1 MFPERVTLSNE
12 TKGRLPRLPFVAMK
26 EQILGKKYEL
36 SVSFVKP
43 ETSQRLNKEYRQKDT
58 PTNILS
64 FNLSKI
70 SGELIID
77 LDCVKKDAP
86 NFDMD
91 FKNFLGFLI
100 IHGML
105 HLKGYEHGSTMEKQ
119 EKRFCKIFD
128 FTEYN

>member
-1 MFPERVTLSNE
+1 MFPERITLSNE
-12 TKGRLPRLPFVAMK
+12 TKGRLPRLPFVDMK

-36 SVSFVKP
+36 SISFVKP
-43 ETSQRLNKEYRQKDT
+43 ETSQRLNNEYRQKNY

-64 FNLSKI
+64 FALSKI

-77 LDCVKKDAP
+77 PSCVKKDAP
-86 NFDMD
+86 NFDMN

-119 EKRFCKIFD
+119 EKRFCKIFNFKEED
-128 FTEYN
+128 